1 MNAFMCLW
9 VLLFILVATSSVL
22 GVTSSE
28 AFRTYF
34 FVPRWKTSCGAWTGP
49 PRRYPASEPPWWYVP
64 YLEPFVDSRFVSAS
78 DKAKAAMTT
87 EGLSTDQIAANV
99 AAATGPDRVR
109 PNRVENPIFAYKP
122 NGPAPTNFSVREPYA
137 LLSDELKPRAL
148 PPGEIGDIGS
158 ESCFMTDFDRLLR
171 STGNFRQFTNNYKH
185 GYPDSCS
192 GPIQELTLEF
202 YKDPG
207 MRVDVPKGCL

>member
-1 MNAFMCLW
+1 MNVYVSVW
-9 VLLFILVATSSVL
+9 VLLFILCVVSSLL
-22 GVTSSE
+22 GVASSE

-34 FVPRWKTSCGAWTGP
+34 FVPRWKTSCGDWTGP

-64 YLEPFVDSRFVSAS
+64 YIEPFVESRFISAS

-87 EGLSTDQIAANV
+87 EGMTTDQIDAKVGA
-99 AAATGPDRVR
+99 GPDNKVD
-109 PNRVENPIFAYKP
+109 NPIFGYPP
-122 NGPAPTNFSVREPYA
+122 NGPAPTNFVGREPYV
-137 LLSDELKPRAL
+137 LLSDEFKPRDL
-148 PPGEIGDIGS
+148 RPGEIGNIGS
-158 ESCFMTDFDRLLR
+158 ESCFMKDFDRLLQ

-192 GPIQELTLEF
+192 APIQELTLEF

-207 MRVDVPKGCL
+207 MRVDVPKGCI